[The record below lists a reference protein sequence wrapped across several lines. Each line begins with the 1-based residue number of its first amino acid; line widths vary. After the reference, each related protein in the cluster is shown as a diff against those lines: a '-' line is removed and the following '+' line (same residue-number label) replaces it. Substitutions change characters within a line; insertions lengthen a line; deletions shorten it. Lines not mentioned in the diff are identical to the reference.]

1 MNPAPWDDPLAVA
14 LVAAQLLGKTTN
26 EERIALSLARSLLRS
41 AAHVIAEENE
51 DAAIRAE
58 LDADPMSERR
68 FIDSMVEG
76 HCHDQRFDR
85 RKAFFERTWTRLRQE
100 YTQYNPPGLDDPSQ
114 LYTLATLQG
123 YIDLFGKVCSCEAA
137 KARTRKKI

>member
-1 MNPAPWDDPLAVA
+1 MNTPAWDDPLAVA

-41 AAHVIAEENE
+41 AAHVIAKENE

-58 LDADPMSERR
+58 LDADPMPEHW
-68 FIDSMVEG
+68 FIDSLVAG
-76 HCHDQRFDR
+76 HCHDKRFDR
-85 RKAFFERTWTRLRQE
+85 RKAYFERMWTRLCQE
-100 YTQYNPPGLDDPSQ
+100 YTQYNPPDLDDPSQ

-123 YIDLFGKVCSCEAA
+123 YANLFRTVCEAEA
-137 KARTRKKI
+137 CQARSRKKI